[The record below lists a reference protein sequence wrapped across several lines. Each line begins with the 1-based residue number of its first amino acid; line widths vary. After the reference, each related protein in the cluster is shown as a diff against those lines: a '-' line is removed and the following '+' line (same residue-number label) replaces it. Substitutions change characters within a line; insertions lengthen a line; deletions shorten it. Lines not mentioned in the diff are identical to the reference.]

1 MEEQNPIG
9 ITSAGFE
16 EKDGKYT
23 AFENVQK
30 HVYFVNEMSIE
41 RTKRKFIERFLRRLP
56 IEEVEK
62 LVGFKMEDV
71 ELEGQYTE
79 GSKFSVELPKSCNH
93 SFVYVSEEPDKDIS
107 LAFTECSKCKYR
119 P

>member
-1 MEEQNPIG
+1 MENQEQNPIG
-9 ITSAGFE
+9 VTSAGFE

-30 HVYFVNEMSIE
+30 HVYFVNDMSIE

-79 GSKFSVELPKSCNH
+79 GSKFSVELKTQAQKKQDDDDWNYYLSTTD
-93 SFVYVSEEPDKDIS
+93 SIE
-107 LAFTECSKCKYR
+107 
-119 P
+119 

>member
-1 MEEQNPIG
+1 MENEIIG
-9 ITSAGFE
+9 CTSAGFE

-23 AFENVQK
+23 AFETLQK
-30 HVYFVNEMSIE
+30 HVYFVNDMSIE

-62 LVGFKMEDV
+62 LVGFKMGDV

-79 GSKFSVELPKSCNH
+79 GSKFSVEL
-93 SFVYVSEEPDKDIS
+93 DK
-107 LAFTECSKCKYR
+107 KV
-119 P
+119 